1 MKSSAIAHA
10 NIALVKYW
18 GKRNEELMLPYNSSI
33 SMTVSDFAAHTT
45 VEFGEQ
51 YEEDIFILDGIQ
63 YEKGSRVYDKYI
75 ERFLEKVRKKVGSN
89 LRARIKSQNN
99 FPTGAGLA
107 SSAAGFAALAT
118 AINGSLSLGMNKKEL
133 SMLARLGSGSAARS
147 VVGGFAEWKKGEKE
161 DGVDSYVEQLVPPG
175 HWPECRMIACVVS
188 QEEKEVSSR
197 SGMARTVSTSPFY
210 VSWLGQIEQDLNDV
224 RRGIKGKDIVLVGK
238 TAQRNC
244 LKMHALMLSTS
255 PPLVYWGPATLRV
268 IKKCLEWQKER
279 DCFFTID
286 AGPQVKIICLER
298 DSEEIAERCAL
309 IKGVEEVKVLEPGEG
324 SRIVDD
330 HLF

>member
-51 YEEDIFILDGIQ
+51 YEEDTFILDGIQ
-63 YEKGSRVYDKYI
+63 YEKGSKVYDKYI

-118 AINGSLSLGMNKKEL
+118 AIDGSLSLGMDKKEL
-133 SMLARLGSGSAARS
+133 SILARLGSGSAARS

-161 DGVDSYVEQLVPPG
+161 DGTDSYVEQLVPPS
-175 HWPECRMIACVVS
+175 HWPEFRMIACVVS

-210 VSWLGQIEQDLNDV
+210 ASWLENIKEDLNNV
-224 RRGIKGKDIVLVGK
+224 RRGVQEKDIALVGE

-244 LKMHALMLSTS
+244 LRMHALMFSTL
-255 PPLVYWGPATLRV
+255 PPLVYWNPATLRI
-268 IKKCLEWQKER
+268 IKKCLEWQEKM

-286 AGPQVKIICLER
+286 AGPQVKIICLQEN
-298 DSEEIAERCAL
+298 SEEIVRRCAS
-309 IKGVEEVKVLEPGEG
+309 IKGVETTRVLAPGEG
-324 SRIVDD
+324 SRIIND